1 MQQKQTKTASNI
13 KFYCMKWGKLSTFF
27 QSKWNESQTILSI
40 NSDGTKC
47 KSTDFF
53 NHLEMSFTE
62 IYLKNIAIIFI
73 GFFVLA
79 ERIKFFK
86 DNGVFTIFSSVT
98 WLGYGW
104 KYHKSWYITNFFD
117 LHEESNL
124 IGYRPNRLN
133 ILWYQIT
140 FGIYCLTT
148 FLSLIQSIRFRKL
161 NTNPNFLAKFQ
172 STQSGISFQ

>member
-62 IYLKNIAIIFI
+62 IYLKNIAIILI

-104 KYHKSWYITNFFD
+104 KYHISWYITNFFD
-117 LHEESNL
+117 LWDDSNF
-124 IGYRPNRLN
+124 IGYRPSRLN
-133 ILWYQIT
+133 VLWYRIT
-140 FGIYCLTT
+140 FGINCLAV
-148 FLSLIQSIRFRKL
+148 FFNLIPSIKFRQV
-161 NTNPNFLAKFQ
+161 NMSQNFLIKFQ
-172 STQSGISFQ
+172 TNQSGISVP